1 MSMLLHEL
9 NGFSV
14 KITKAIELNDWENL
28 SEILMQRQARLEEL
42 LNTNSSEDDQRI
54 IQDVLESIQ
63 VMDKLFIDT
72 VLLKKT
78 ELFKDFQSVAQ
89 GRKCVKAYYAT
100 AIN

>member
-9 NGFSV
+9 SGFSV

-42 LNTNSSEDDQRI
+42 LNTNSSEDDQRT
-54 IQDVLESIQ
+54 IQGVLESIQ
-63 VMDKLFIDT
+63 VMDKLFVDT

-78 ELFKDFQSVAQ
+78 ELLKDFQSVAQ
-89 GRKCVKAYYAT
+89 GKKGVKAYYAT